1 MTERPAGQPGE
12 VSQGKLRVRQSGE
25 RFGLSYPAVRDDAGV
40 VFYWRDTES
49 ATAHWMVAPARLAES
64 FIPGEEWQ
72 ADCDHAHSV
81 PWRTC
86 DTEVDCLSLRREEE
100 WTWGR

>member
-12 VSQGKLRVRQSGE
+12 VKQG
-25 RFGLSYPAVRDDAGV
+25 FAYPAVRDDAGV

-64 FIPGEEWQ
+64 FIAGPEWQ
-72 ADCDHAHSV
+72 ADCDHQHSV

-86 DTEVDCLSLRREEE
+86 DTENDCLSLRREEARIGGD
-100 WTWGR
+100 WR